1 MVGRDT
7 SVAGVVQARWG
18 VRPEPAIARYAEP
31 GWQLSP
37 LPVEKS
43 CPTCGGELHGL
54 YRAHPSGGKQQLQ
67 AAVACPGCPATFTLR
82 ELKLA
87 QRAVVGEL
95 KPEAV
100 ARRMAED
107 AQLASLA
114 LEVDERPVEP
124 VEPERPRFVR
134 AADAPELPGPWDVEP
149 ANPWADEPPEREP
162 EPRGFA
168 PRRTVEPPPEPEYP
182 LDLGYPVERPAPREE
197 PPRAA
202 PTPEPKPRYT
212 RPSQRA
218 GAEQDTPV
226 ARPRT
231 RRPLKFERKS
241 RLRPDDFARPAGDAP
256 AAGSTPAERAD
267 ANPFAEAAPAGRAS
281 VEQAFGGQDP
291 AGQDSAEQA
300 RAERGHAEQAHA
312 GPTPAEPT
320 PVNPTPVDPV
330 LAEQAPTEPGWG
342 GRTRPETALVEPSQ
356 REDVE
361 ESAPTPLASDTAEPS
376 ARTSPADPAR
386 HPGPADPARRPAPV
400 VPTTRPEPV
409 EPSPHPTPSG
419 PVLGPQP
426 APARRTATAV
436 VAARIRAILA
446 TTPVPTAAAEE
457 FPALPHHLLA
467 DAGTVPVWW
476 CKTTDPTLK
485 PPPAPP
491 GADLRVLLPA
501 HPDFADLRT
510 LLQSEGVPFR
520 ELPHWLEQETVTSL
534 DAPLRATA
542 HLSEVGGVVAEA
554 CEPVAEDAALAARL
568 AFQVVWDLHEPPG
581 PTPPP
586 APTADLV
593 PEHWLPYLPFPVLN
607 PAQAQAA
614 PAIVG
619 SDEHLLVTAPT
630 GAGKTTIGMLA
641 VLKAILDEGRKA
653 AWLVPQRSLTDEL
666 DRELRAWR
674 GQGLRVERLSGEHA
688 VDVER
693 VRAADLWVATTEK
706 FEAVCRAASLQ
717 AALGEVGCLVVD
729 EIHLLGSPGRGAL
742 LEALLARVRGA
753 DSPVRIVGLSAT
765 VTNAAEVAE
774 WLQARMV
781 ATAWRPSKVTWQLPT
796 VPATSG
802 FAAASRV
809 REQVAVDLVGRHT
822 ADGGSVL
829 VFCGSKRNVLS
840 TAMAVAAER
849 GAELPA
855 PDDLDALEAACAA
868 VGVRMHYSDYEHKHA
883 AERAFRARESDVLVA
898 TSTVAAGV
906 NLPARAVVVRDSSIG
921 GEPMDTSTVLQ
932 MFGRAGRI
940 GAGETE
946 GWSYL
951 VVDESQR
958 AAWQARLVA
967 GYSVYSRIRESL
979 ADHVLAEVLQGR
991 VTTEAD
997 ARAWWVQTL
1006 AHAQGDDDE
1015 SVVVEAVGFL
1025 VEQGY
1030 LTRSGDALAT
1040 TELGRLT
1047 ARMMVPTSTGQ
1058 RLRSALALLPVP
1070 TDADDAEDALGLVL
1084 SVAVPELAG
1093 VAVPERV
1100 RPAVATA
1107 VKARGVTSRLTGAT
1121 SVRGLGSSATTAP
1134 GDLAWAALL
1143 LVARSPSAFAG
1154 ARRAVAG
1161 IPLSTLHQVLEQAPR
1176 YLSWLAAQ
1184 GVHGTVHPWIAVV
1197 AADLDQRVRW
1207 RALGPGRGAGRLLWL
1222 CERMATRQRAREL
1235 VPGLWRSATARGV
1248 RSPDW
1253 RAGRPPAGCELD
1265 RVGYT
1270 ALLRERVTGAELVDG
1285 PEAARVACTAGA
1297 VAITWRGGETGPP
1310 VLTGGTREL
1319 AYPEPVGSGEAGGGA
1334 ASGGTGVGAANGEA
1348 GAGAAS
1354 GGAGVGAAVGV
1365 AVFTRRGDYR
1375 ATGWLAAYDA
1385 LAAGEEAPAPEP
1397 TPRRRGLGMV

>member
-1 MVGRDT
+1 
-7 SVAGVVQARWG
+7 
-18 VRPEPAIARYAEP
+18 
-31 GWQLSP
+31 
-37 LPVEKS
+37 
-43 CPTCGGELHGL
+43 
-54 YRAHPSGGKQQLQ
+54 
-67 AAVACPGCPATFTLR
+67 
-82 ELKLA
+82 
-87 QRAVVGEL
+87 
-95 KPEAV
+95 
-100 ARRMAED
+100 
-107 AQLASLA
+107 
-114 LEVDERPVEP
+114 
-124 VEPERPRFVR
+124 
-134 AADAPELPGPWDVEP
+134 
-149 ANPWADEPPEREP
+149 
-162 EPRGFA
+162 
-168 PRRTVEPPPEPEYP
+168 
-182 LDLGYPVERPAPREE
+182 
-197 PPRAA
+197 
-202 PTPEPKPRYT
+202 
-212 RPSQRA
+212 
-218 GAEQDTPV
+218 
-226 ARPRT
+226 
-231 RRPLKFERKS
+231 
-241 RLRPDDFARPAGDAP
+241 
-256 AAGSTPAERAD
+256 
-267 ANPFAEAAPAGRAS
+267 
-281 VEQAFGGQDP
+281 
-291 AGQDSAEQA
+291 
-300 RAERGHAEQAHA
+300 
-312 GPTPAEPT
+312 
-320 PVNPTPVDPV
+320 
-330 LAEQAPTEPGWG
+330 
-342 GRTRPETALVEPSQ
+342 
-356 REDVE
+356 
-361 ESAPTPLASDTAEPS
+361 
-376 ARTSPADPAR
+376 
-386 HPGPADPARRPAPV
+386 
-400 VPTTRPEPV
+400 
-409 EPSPHPTPSG
+409 
-419 PVLGPQP
+419 
-426 APARRTATAV
+426 
-436 VAARIRAILA
+436 RIRAILA

-467 DAGTVPVWW
+467 DADADAVPVWW
-476 CKTTDPTLK
+476 CKTTDPTLT

-491 GADLRVLLPA
+491 GSDLRVLLPA

-510 LLQSEGVPFR
+510 LLRSEGVPFR

-586 APTADLV
+586 APTAELV

-614 PAIVG
+614 PAIVDT
-619 SDEHLLVTAPT
+619 DEHLLVTAPT

-822 ADGGSVL
+822 EGGGSVL

-840 TAMAVAAER
+840 TAMAIAAER

-1070 TDADDAEDALGLVL
+1070 ADADDAE
-1084 SVAVPELAG
+1084 
-1093 VAVPERV
+1093 
-1100 RPAVATA
+1100 
-1107 VKARGVTSRLTGAT
+1107 
-1121 SVRGLGSSATTAP
+1121 
-1134 GDLAWAALL
+1134 
-1143 LVARSPSAFAG
+1143 
-1154 ARRAVAG
+1154 
-1161 IPLSTLHQVLEQAPR
+1161 
-1176 YLSWLAAQ
+1176 
-1184 GVHGTVHPWIAVV
+1184 
-1197 AADLDQRVRW
+1197 
-1207 RALGPGRGAGRLLWL
+1207 
-1222 CERMATRQRAREL
+1222 
-1235 VPGLWRSATARGV
+1235 
-1248 RSPDW
+1248 
-1253 RAGRPPAGCELD
+1253 
-1265 RVGYT
+1265 
-1270 ALLRERVTGAELVDG
+1270 
-1285 PEAARVACTAGA
+1285 
-1297 VAITWRGGETGPP
+1297 
-1310 VLTGGTREL
+1310 
-1319 AYPEPVGSGEAGGGA
+1319 
-1334 ASGGTGVGAANGEA
+1334 
-1348 GAGAAS
+1348 
-1354 GGAGVGAAVGV
+1354 
-1365 AVFTRRGDYR
+1365 
-1375 ATGWLAAYDA
+1375 
-1385 LAAGEEAPAPEP
+1385 
-1397 TPRRRGLGMV
+1397 

>member
-43 CPTCGGELHGL
+43 CPGCGGELHGL
-54 YRAHPSGGKQQLQ
+54 YRAHPSGGRQQLQ

-87 QRAVVGEL
+87 QRAVVGDL
-95 KPEAV
+95 KPDAV

-114 LEVDERPVEP
+114 LEVDERPAEPERP
-124 VEPERPRFVR
+124 VEPERPRHVR
-134 AADAPELPGPWDVEP
+134 EADAPELPGPWDVEP
-149 ANPWADEPPEREP
+149 ANPWADEPPQREP
-162 EPRGFA
+162 EPERRPVAPAEPRGLV
-168 PRRTVEPPPEPEYP
+168 PRRPVEQPPEPEYP

-197 PPRAA
+197 TPPAA
-202 PTPEPKPRYT
+202 PTPEPKLRYT

-218 GAEQDTPV
+218 GGGPDAPA

-241 RLRPDDFARPAGDAP
+241 RLRPDDFARAEGEAPAEGDAP
-256 AAGSTPAERAD
+256 AERPD
-267 ANPFAEAAPAGRAS
+267 ANPHAEPAP
-281 VEQAFGGQDP
+281 VEQA
-291 AGQDSAEQA
+291 
-300 RAERGHAEQAHA
+300 
-312 GPTPAEPT
+312 PAEP
-320 PVNPTPVDPV
+320 
-330 LAEQAPTEPGWG
+330 ARSE
-342 GRTRPETALVEPSQ
+342 RTRPEPVQVEPS
-356 REDVE
+356 RRADAE
-361 ESAPTPLASDTAEPS
+361 EGAPLAADTAEPS
-376 ARTSPADPAR
+376 ARTTPAE
-386 HPGPADPARRPAPV
+386 PAPV
-400 VPTTRPEPV
+400 VPTTRPAPA
-409 EPSPHPTPSG
+409 EPSPRPAPSG

-436 VAARIRAILA
+436 VAARIRAIPA

-467 DAGTVPVWW
+467 DAGAVPVWW

-510 LLQSEGVPFR
+510 LLRSEGVPFR

-542 HLSEVGGVVAEA
+542 HLSEAGGVVAEA

-614 PAIVG
+614 PAIVDT
-619 SDEHLLVTAPT
+619 DEHLLVTAPT

-1070 TDADDAEDALGLVL
+1070 ADADDAEDALSLVL

-1107 VKARGVTSRLTGAT
+1107 VKARGVTSRITGAT

-1143 LVARSPSAFAG
+1143 LVARSPRAFAG

-1235 VPGLWRSATARGV
+1235 VPGLWRSATASGL

-1270 ALLRERVTGAELVDG
+1270 ALLRERVTGAELTAG
-1285 PEAARVACTAGA
+1285 PEAARVVCTAGA
-1297 VAITWRGGETGPP
+1297 TAITWRGKETGPP
-1310 VLTGGTREL
+1310 TPTGGAREL
-1319 AYPEPVGSGEAGGGA
+1319 PYPEPPATGE
-1334 ASGGTGVGAANGEA
+1334 TPVGA
-1348 GAGAAS
+1348 
-1354 GGAGVGAAVGV
+1354 

-1385 LAAGEEAPAPEP
+1385 LAGPEEEPAREQA
-1397 TPRRRGLGMV
+1397 PRRRGLGMV